1 MTYGRSIHHQRLEM
15 LVVAHR
21 QVALVAARAASSPRT
36 LSANHRSAL
45 RESLRPGRWRC
56 PASLLAAG
64 SAAAVGQTNPLARR
78 TKLPRSSAQQARAK
92 MNESL
97 RRMCVSHYSIP
108 LTEVSVFVHVS
119 RSRSVVTLA
128 ARLIPIRC
136 MCMCMHM
143 HMCMC
148 MHMCMHAH
156 VHACI
161 HVHVHVCMS
170 CSCSCSCHVMF
181 MFIHVMCCCCMLL
194 CMLL

>member
-128 ARLIPIRC
+128 RLIPIRC

-143 HMCMC
+143 HNVDRCACACTCAC
-148 MHMCMHAH
+148 MHM
-156 VHACI
+156 
-161 HVHVHVCMS
+161 CMS